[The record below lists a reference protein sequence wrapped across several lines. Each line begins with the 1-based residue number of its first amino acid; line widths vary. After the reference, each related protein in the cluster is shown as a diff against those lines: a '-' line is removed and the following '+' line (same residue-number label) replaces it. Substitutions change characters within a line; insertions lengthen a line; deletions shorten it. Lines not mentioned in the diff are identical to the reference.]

1 MTLLLTIAQVAAAVN
16 ALLLLVLSAVWTT
29 NYRTLRSTQT
39 LGTLV
44 FALFLLAEN
53 LLALYYYTVTPFP
66 LGPPAI
72 QGMMYL
78 QILETFGIAFLT
90 RVTIE

>member
-1 MTLLLTIAQVAAAVN
+1 MSTLLTIAQAAAAVN
-16 ALLLLVLSAVWTT
+16 VALLAVLSTIWAS
-29 NYRTLRSTQT
+29 NYRELRSKHT

-53 LLALYYYTVTPFP
+53 LLALYYYTSPPFA
-66 LGPPAI
+66 LTTPAI
-72 QGMMYL
+72 RGMMYL
-78 QILETFGIAFLT
+78 QILETVGIAFLT